1 MQYFAKF
8 IFLVFFF
15 CYASFAASA
24 QIRLPAII
32 ADSMVLQQRSDDP
45 IWGWASPGEEIA
57 VKGSWMKTAPVSTNA
72 DSQGKWMVKIK
83 TPGAGGPYTLTIKGR
98 QTIVLHG
105 VMVGEVWICSGQS
118 NMEMPVEGWSGAHV
132 HNSAEEINNARY
144 PAIRLFTVKKDI
156 ALQPQEDCT
165 GSWSACTPSTV
176 AGFSATAYFFG
187 RQLYEKLRVPIGLIH
202 TSWGGTV
209 AEAWTS
215 NDGLRKLGD
224 FNTELD
230 KLDALLPHLK
240 ETMADYGR
248 KLKVW
253 NEAVKKVNQEYEQEN
268 FDDAGWKT
276 MKLPTAWESAGL
288 PGLDGVVWF
297 RKVVELP
304 ASWAGKQLKIDLG
317 PIDDMDITW
326 FNGKEV
332 GGIQKDGY
340 WNVNRSYE
348 VPGELVKAGKNVI
361 AVRVTDTGGDGG
373 IDGEKKLLKLYP
385 VNETPG
391 EGISIA
397 GDWQYKVDVVKPQP
411 VLADNPNTPTVLY
424 NGMIAPLIP
433 FAIRGA
439 IWYQGEAN
447 VGRAAQYEQLFP
459 EMISDWRSRWKE
471 GNFPFYF
478 VQIAPYKY
486 GGDGALA
493 AALRDAQRKSLATPN
508 TGMIVTLDIGDSS
521 NIHPSNK
528 QEVGRRL
535 SLWALANTYGEKGL
549 VYSGPLYSGMKI
561 QGSRV
566 IVSFEHTDGGLI
578 AKGGSLTGFQVAGAA
593 GDFVPAKAVI
603 RGNKVVVYA
612 DKILHPAAV
621 RYGWSDIAEAHLF
634 NKSGLPASSFSTA
647 DGK

>member
-1 MQYFAKF
+1 
-8 IFLVFFF
+8 
-15 CYASFAASA
+15 
-24 QIRLPAII
+24 
-32 ADSMVLQQRSDDP
+32 
-45 IWGWASPGEEIA
+45 
-57 VKGSWMKTAPVSTNA
+57 
-72 DSQGKWMVKIK
+72 
-83 TPGAGGPYTLTIKGR
+83 
-98 QTIVLHG
+98 
-105 VMVGEVWICSGQS
+105 
-118 NMEMPVEGWSGAHV
+118 
-132 HNSAEEINNARY
+132 
-144 PAIRLFTVKKDI
+144 
-156 ALQPQEDCT
+156 
-165 GSWSACTPSTV
+165 
-176 AGFSATAYFFG
+176 
-187 RQLYEKLRVPIGLIH
+187 
-202 TSWGGTV
+202 
-209 AEAWTS
+209 
-215 NDGLRKLGD
+215 
-224 FNTELD
+224 
-230 KLDALLPHLK
+230 
-240 ETMADYGR
+240 
-248 KLKVW
+248 
-253 NEAVKKVNQEYEQEN
+253 
-268 FDDAGWKT
+268 
-276 MKLPTAWESAGL
+276 
-288 PGLDGVVWF
+288 VVWF

-332 GGIQKDGY
+332 GGIQKEGY

-361 AVRVTDTGGDGG
+361 AVRITDTGGDGG

-459 EMISDWRSRWKE
+459 DMISDWRSRWKE

-486 GGDGALA
+486 GGDGAQA

-535 SLWALANTYGEKGL
+535 SLWALATTYGEKGL

-578 AKGGSLTGFQVAGAA
+578 AKGGGLTGFQVAGAA